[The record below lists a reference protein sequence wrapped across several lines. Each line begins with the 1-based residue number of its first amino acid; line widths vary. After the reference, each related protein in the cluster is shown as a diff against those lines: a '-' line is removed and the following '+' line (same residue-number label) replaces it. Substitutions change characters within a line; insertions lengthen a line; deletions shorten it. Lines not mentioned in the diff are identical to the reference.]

1 MNTSDWLTII
11 AIILSPIFALQ
22 IQRNIEDRKEIKAR
36 KMQIFRTLMATR
48 ANRLSPA
55 HIEALNMIDIEF
67 YKNEKITNIWKSMLD
82 NFANYP
88 QDTNDKDYS
97 VKLHSCV
104 DKSDKL
110 LVDLLLEMSKSLDY
124 KFDEVHLKRNIYLP
138 KGQVDIM
145 MWQETIRHALGDIL
159 QGKRPFPVYI
169 VNPVKNTSDSKK
181 GMRNQNTNQV
191 QNVENED

>member
-1 MNTSDWLTII
+1 MNISDWLTII
-11 AIILSPIFALQ
+11 AIILAPIFALQ
-22 IQRNIEDRKEIKAR
+22 IQKYIEDRKEIKAR

-104 DKSDKL
+104 EKSDKL
-110 LVDLLLEMSKSLDY
+110 LLDLLLEMSKSLDY
-124 KFDEVHLKRNIYLP
+124 KFDSVHLKRNIYLP

-145 MWQETIRHALGDIL
+145 MWQETMRRSLGDIL
-159 QGKRPFPVYI
+159 AGKRPFPVYI
-169 VNPVKNTSDSKK
+169 INPVKNTSASKNEMESQSANK
-181 GMRNQNTNQV
+181 E
-191 QNVENED
+191 ENIEKEN